1 MVIHKKRLGQHFLH
15 DKNIINKIIKFVK
28 PNKLDNFIEIGPGE
42 GAITIPLIEKISK
55 LILIEKDSSLIPILK
70 DNLSGFEN
78 ITFIN
83 EDILKYEFK
92 DIEKDEIRIIGNL
105 PYNISTEILFK
116 IASTPLAI
124 VDAHFML
131 QKEVIDRIIAKPGS
145 KEYGRLSIMSQVY
158 FDVKKLFEI
167 SPNAFYPK
175 PKVQSAYIRMK
186 KLKSKFKN
194 NKHEKCFYEI
204 VRKSFTARR
213 KMIKTSLKDVIT
225 ENDWVKLGIDNNKR
239 PEQLSV
245 QNFLNISSIL

>member
-55 LILIEKDSSLIPILK
+55 LILIEKDRSLIPILK
-70 DNLSGFEN
+70 DNLSDFQN

-92 DIEKDEIRIIGNL
+92 DITKDEIRIIGNL

-124 VDAHFML
+124 IDAHFML

-145 KEYGRLSIMSQVY
+145 KEYGRLSIMCQVY

-175 PKVQSAYIRMK
+175 PKVQSAYIKMK
-186 KLKSKFKN
+186 RLKSKFKN

-204 VRKSFTARR
+204 VRKSFIARR
-213 KMIKTSLKDVIT
+213 KMIKTSLKDMIT

-245 QNFLNISSIL
+245 ENFLNISSML

>member
-55 LILIEKDSSLIPILK
+55 LILIEKDRSLIPILK
-70 DNLSGFEN
+70 DNLSDFQN

-92 DIEKDEIRIIGNL
+92 DITKDEIRIIGNL

-124 VDAHFML
+124 IDAHFML

-145 KEYGRLSIMSQVY
+145 KEYGRLSIMCQVY

-175 PKVQSAYIRMK
+175 PKVQSAYIKMK
-186 KLKSKFKN
+186 RLKSKFKN

-204 VRKSFTARR
+204 VRKSFIARR
-213 KMIKTSLKDVIT
+213 KMIKTSLKDMIT
-225 ENDWVKLGIDNNKR
+225 ENDWAKLGIDNNKR

-245 QNFLNISSIL
+245 ENFLNISSML

>member
-1 MVIHKKRLGQHFLH
+1 MVIYKKRLGQHFLH
-15 DKNIINKIIKFVK
+15 DKNIINKIIKFVQ

-42 GAITIPLIEKISK
+42 GAITIPLIKKISK
-55 LILIEKDSSLIPILK
+55 LILIEKDNSLIPVLK
-70 DNLSGFEN
+70 DNLSEFKN

-83 EDILKYEFK
+83 EDILKCELNN
-92 DIEKDEIRIIGNL
+92 ITKDEIRVIGNL

-116 IASTPLAI
+116 IASTSLTV

-145 KEYGRLSIMSQVY
+145 REYGRLSIMCQVY

-186 KLKSKFKN
+186 RLKPKFKN
-194 NKHEKCFYEI
+194 DKHEKWFYEI
-204 VRKSFTARR
+204 VRKSFIARR
-213 KMIKTSLKDVIT
+213 KMIKTSLKDIIT

-245 QNFLNISSIL
+245 ENFLNISSML

>member
-1 MVIHKKRLGQHFLH
+1 MAIHKKRLGQHFLH

-55 LILIEKDSSLIPILK
+55 LILIEKDRSLIPILK
-70 DNLSGFEN
+70 DNLSDFQN

-116 IASTPLAI
+116 IASSPLNI
-124 VDAHFML
+124 VDVHFML
-131 QKEVIDRIIAKPGS
+131 QKEVIDRIIAKPGP
-145 KEYGRLSIMSQVY
+145 KEYGRLSIMCQVY

-186 KLKSKFKN
+186 RLKSKFNN
-194 NKHEKCFYEI
+194 NKHEKYFYEI
-204 VRKSFTARR
+204 VRKSFIARR
-213 KMIKTSLKDVIT
+213 KMIKTSLKDIIT

-245 QNFLNISSIL
+245 ENFLNISSIL

>member
-55 LILIEKDSSLIPILK
+55 LILIEKDRSLIPILK
-70 DNLSGFEN
+70 DNLSDFQN

-92 DIEKDEIRIIGNL
+92 DITKDEIRIIGNL

-124 VDAHFML
+124 IDAHFML

-145 KEYGRLSIMSQVY
+145 KEYGRLSIMCQVY

-186 KLKSKFKN
+186 RLKSKFKN
-194 NKHEKCFYEI
+194 NKHEKYFYEI
-204 VRKSFTARR
+204 VRKSFIARR
-213 KMIKTSLKDVIT
+213 KMIKTSLKDMIT
-225 ENDWVKLGIDNNKR
+225 ENDWVKLGINNNKR

-245 QNFLNISSIL
+245 ENFLNISSML

>member
-55 LILIEKDSSLIPILK
+55 LILIEKDRSLIPILK
-70 DNLSGFEN
+70 DNLSDFQN

-92 DIEKDEIRIIGNL
+92 DITKDGIRIIGNL

-124 VDAHFML
+124 IDAHFML

-145 KEYGRLSIMSQVY
+145 KEYGRLSIMCQVY

-186 KLKSKFKN
+186 RLKSRFKN

-204 VRKSFTARR
+204 VRKSFIARR
-213 KMIKTSLKDVIT
+213 KMIKTSLKDMIT
-225 ENDWVKLGIDNNKR
+225 ENDWAKLGIDNNKR

-245 QNFLNISSIL
+245 ENFLNISSML

>member
-55 LILIEKDSSLIPILK
+55 LILIEKDRSLIPILK
-70 DNLSGFEN
+70 DSLSDFQN

-92 DIEKDEIRIIGNL
+92 DITKDGIRIIGNL

-124 VDAHFML
+124 IDAHFML

-145 KEYGRLSIMSQVY
+145 KEYGRLSIMCQVY

-175 PKVQSAYIRMK
+175 PKVQSAYIKMK
-186 KLKSKFKN
+186 RLKSKFKN
-194 NKHEKCFYEI
+194 NKHEKCYYEI
-204 VRKSFTARR
+204 VRKSFIARR
-213 KMIKTSLKDVIT
+213 KMIKTSLKDMIT
-225 ENDWVKLGIDNNKR
+225 ENDWVKLGINNNKR

-245 QNFLNISSIL
+245 ENFLNISSML

>member
-55 LILIEKDSSLIPILK
+55 LILIEKDRSLIPILK
-70 DNLSGFEN
+70 DNLSNFQN

-92 DIEKDEIRIIGNL
+92 DITKDEIRIIGNL

-124 VDAHFML
+124 IDAHFML

-145 KEYGRLSIMSQVY
+145 KEYGRLSIMCQVY

-186 KLKSKFKN
+186 RLKSKFKN
-194 NKHEKCFYEI
+194 NKHEKYFYEI
-204 VRKSFTARR
+204 VRKSFIARR
-213 KMIKTSLKDVIT
+213 KMIKTSLKDMIT
-225 ENDWVKLGIDNNKR
+225 ENDWVKLGINNNKR

-245 QNFLNISSIL
+245 ENFLNISSML

>member
-1 MVIHKKRLGQHFLH
+1 MVIYKKRLGQHFLH
-15 DKNIINKIIKFVK
+15 DKNIINKIIKFVQ

-42 GAITIPLIEKISK
+42 GAITIPLIKKISK
-55 LILIEKDSSLIPILK
+55 LILIEKDNSLIPVLK
-70 DNLSGFEN
+70 DNLSGFKN

-83 EDILKYEFK
+83 KDILRCELNNITTDK
-92 DIEKDEIRIIGNL
+92 IRVIGNL

-116 IASTPLAI
+116 IASTSLAVI
-124 VDAHFML
+124 DAHFML

-145 KEYGRLSIMSQVY
+145 REYGRLSIMCQVY
-158 FDVKKLFEI
+158 FNVKKLFEI

-175 PKVQSAYIRMK
+175 PKVQSAYIRMER
-186 KLKSKFKN
+186 LKSKFKN

-204 VRKSFTARR
+204 VRKSFIARR
-213 KMIKTSLKDVIT
+213 KMIKTSLKDIIT

-245 QNFLNISSIL
+245 QNFLNISSML

>member
-15 DKNIINKIIKFVK
+15 DKNIVNKIIKFVK

-55 LILIEKDSSLIPILK
+55 LILIEKDRSLIPILK
-70 DNLSGFEN
+70 DNLSDFQN

-92 DIEKDEIRIIGNL
+92 DITKDEIRIIGNL

-116 IASTPLAI
+116 IASTPLTI
-124 VDAHFML
+124 IDAHFML

-145 KEYGRLSIMSQVY
+145 KEYGRLSIMCQVY

-186 KLKSKFKN
+186 RLKSKFKN
-194 NKHEKCFYEI
+194 NKHEKYFYEI
-204 VRKSFTARR
+204 VRKSFIARR
-213 KMIKTSLKDVIT
+213 KMIKTSLKDMIT
-225 ENDWVKLGIDNNKR
+225 ENDWVKLGINNNKR

-245 QNFLNISSIL
+245 ENFLNISSML

>member
-1 MVIHKKRLGQHFLH
+1 MVIYKKRLGQHFLH
-15 DKNIINKIIKFVK
+15 DKNIINKIIKFVQ

-42 GAITIPLIEKISK
+42 GAITIPLIKKISK
-55 LILIEKDSSLIPILK
+55 LILIEKDNSLIPVLK
-70 DNLSGFEN
+70 DNLSEFKN

-83 EDILKYEFK
+83 EDILKCELNN
-92 DIEKDEIRIIGNL
+92 ITKDEIRVIGNL

-116 IASTPLAI
+116 IASAPLAV

-186 KLKSKFKN
+186 RLKPKFKN
-194 NKHEKCFYEI
+194 DKHEKWFYEI
-204 VRKSFTARR
+204 VRKSFIARR
-213 KMIKTSLKDVIT
+213 KMIKTSLKDIIT

-245 QNFLNISSIL
+245 ENFLNISSML